1 MTIVGLAHTAVCVSD
16 VEAAVRWYHE
26 VLGMK
31 ILSPPYLMT
40 GADIERDMG
49 EMIPGVALKGAIVGF
64 DRSDRVLELIEYPNH
79 PGRQPIRHLTD
90 HGLSHVGLV
99 CDDLPATRSQLE
111 AKGARFLTRGQAQ
124 VAGLRTAWF
133 EDPHGVVFIL
143 MEKGEPARPYW
154 RQQAAAE

>member
-1 MTIVGLAHTAVCVSD
+1 MTIVGLAHTAVCVHD

-40 GADIERDMG
+40 GEDIERDMG

-64 DRSDRVLELIEYPNH
+64 DRSDRVLELIEYPHH
-79 PGRQPIRHLTD
+79 PGRPSSRQLTD

-99 CDDLPATRSQLE
+99 CDDLPATRSRLE
-111 AKGARFLTRGQAQ
+111 ADGARFLTTGRAQ
-124 VAGLRTAWF
+124 VAGLHTAWF
-133 EDPHGVVFIL
+133 VDPHGVVFIL
-143 MEKGEPARPYW
+143 IEKGDDARPYW
-154 RQQAAAE
+154 RQ